1 MELFNYS
8 YDKVEPR
15 KGDLLI
21 SEPFLADPNFARTVI
36 FLCEHNDEGSF
47 GFILNKQ
54 AKIKLNELIEGVGD
68 RKDDVYIGGPV
79 QQNTL
84 QFIHRSEGLI
94 EGGIEMKDGIFW
106 GGNFEQMLT
115 MMDSNLIKASDIKFF
130 IGYSGWASGQLKSEL
145 EINSWIISR
154 NVNIGQIFDTDDRSL
169 WKEVLH
175 TMGGKYKIVANFPVD
190 PRLN

>member
-8 YDKVEPR
+8 FDEIEPR

-36 FLCEHNDEGSF
+36 YLCEHNEEGSF
-47 GFILNKQ
+47 GFVLNKP
-54 AKIKLNELIEGVGD
+54 AKIKLNELLEGVGD
-68 RKDDVYIGGPV
+68 REDEIYVGGPV

-84 QFIHRSEGLI
+84 QFIHKNDRLI
-94 EGGIEMKDGIFW
+94 EGGSEVKDGIFW
-106 GGNFEQMLT
+106 GGNFEQMLA
-115 MMDSNLIKASDIKFF
+115 MMESNLIKSNDIKFF
-130 IGYSGWASGQLKSEL
+130 VGYSGWASGQLKSEL
-145 EINSWIISR
+145 EENAWIISR
-154 NVNIGQIFDTDDRSL
+154 NVNIEQIFDTNVRSL
-169 WKEVLH
+169 WKEVLR

>member
-8 YDKVEPR
+8 YDKVEPQ

-36 FLCEHNDEGSF
+36 LLCEHNDEGSF
-47 GFILNKQ
+47 GFVLNKLAQ
-54 AKIKLNELIEGVGD
+54 VKLNELL
-68 RKDDVYIGGPV
+68 DVAGKREDNIYIGGPV

-84 QFIHRSEGLI
+84 QFIHKNDGLI
-94 EGGIEMKDGIFW
+94 EGGIEVKEGIFW
-106 GGNFEQMLT
+106 GGNFEQMLA
-115 MMDSNLIKASDIKFF
+115 MMEGELIQADDIKFF
-130 IGYSGWASGQLKSEL
+130 VGYSGWATGQLKDEL
-145 EINSWIISR
+145 KVNSWIISR
-154 NVNIGQIFDTDDRSL
+154 DVNIEQVFHTDVESL
-169 WKEVLH
+169 WKEVLN